1 MVDNKA
7 YLSTLP
13 GLWQQACAQLQQQTD
28 ISQLVSQSVA
38 LSRQRC
44 AAPAAEPT
52 LLSTV
57 DAIPAALW
65 RTELLL
71 SLSSLLNWPKSI
83 RTLLVSSSYCCSLSA
98 NLTGAKAQ
106 PKLAAYP
113 PLYTANV
120 LAAELSPL
128 MLQLLAGCYAS
139 ARKIPLW
146 RQQACSVLLTLAW
159 QLQPPTAELS
169 LKQQLA
175 ERIIQSRCEYELAL
189 LRQLLQLMQSS
200 ELTPEFN
207 LMLSLQSSQFQRWLD
222 TDNKT
227 LFAILAQSDAL
238 SAPVLQLASQLNRQ
252 QRDITDVRLAINLIG
267 RDQLSAVLTDAELNA
282 LLSQLNHPKQAMLQQ
297 LTHCF
302 ASCLQLLFADTISLA
317 TSRALARCLCAPLWL
332 DSQHY
337 CFAMVSTTQHGPA
350 SLLSNKSYLSAAST
364 ALIQRLLQHYQL
376 HDWQSAVTQFLQH
389 LDNPSTPANHSA
401 LMLQL
406 AWLSCQAVY
415 SGQVSPDLAALLKL
429 RLQPVAD
436 TTTPASWL
444 TTVATT
450 AQAQCPLLL
459 TL

>member
-98 NLTGAKAQ
+98 NLPGAKAQ

-175 ERIIQSRCEYELAL
+175 ERIMQSRCEYELAL

-227 LFAILAQSDAL
+227 LFATLAQSDAL

-267 RDQLSAVLTDAELNA
+267 RDQLSAVLIDAELNA

-332 DSQHY
+332 DSQNY
-337 CFAMVSTTQHGPA
+337 CAAMA
-350 SLLSNKSYLSAAST
+350 SSSQLLRSKSYLSEASS

-376 HDWQSAVTQFLQH
+376 HHWLSAVTQFLQR

-415 SGQVSPDLAALLKL
+415 SGNIAPDVAALLKL
-429 RLQPVAD
+429 RLQPTAD
-436 TTTPASWL
+436 TATATSWL
-444 TTVATT
+444 TRLATT
-450 AQAQCPLLL
+450 AQAHCPLLL

>member
-1 MVDNKA
+1 MVDNKPQLA
-7 YLSTLP
+7 TLP
-13 GLWQQACAQLQQQTD
+13 GLWQHAHAQLQQQTD
-28 ISQLVSQSVA
+28 ISHVINQSVA

-44 AAPAAEPT
+44 AAQAAAPIQ
-52 LLSTV
+52 LCTV
-57 DAIPAALW
+57 DAIPAEMW
-65 RTELLL
+65 RAELLL

-83 RTLLVSSSYCCSLSA
+83 RALLVSSSYCCSLSI
-98 NLTGAKAQ
+98 NLPGTSAQ
-106 PKLAAYP
+106 QKLIAYP
-113 PLYTANV
+113 PLYTANL

-128 MLQLLAGCYAS
+128 MLQLLSGCYAS

-159 QLQPPTAELS
+159 QLKPPTIAVS
-169 LKQQLA
+169 LQQQLA
-175 ERIIQSRCEYELAL
+175 ERIMQSRCEYELAL
-189 LRQLLQLMQSS
+189 VRQLLRLIQNS
-200 ELTPEFN
+200 ELNPEFN
-207 LMLSLQSSQFQRWLD
+207 LLLSLQSSQFKRWLD
-222 TDNKT
+222 IDNKS

-252 QRDITDVRLAINLIG
+252 QRDITDVKLAINLIG

-282 LLSQLNHPKQAMLQQ
+282 LLSQLHHPKQAMLQQ
-297 LTHCF
+297 LTHCL
-302 ASCLQLLFADTISLA
+302 ASCLQLLFTDAISLA

-337 CFAMVSTTQHGPA
+337 CFAMVSTSQHGPG
-350 SLLSNKSYLSAAST
+350 SLLSSKSYLSAAS
-364 ALIQRLLQHYQL
+364 AELIQRLLQLYQL
-376 HDWQSAVTQFLQH
+376 HDWQSAVMQFLQRLH
-389 LDNPSTPANHSA
+389 DPNTQANQSA

-415 SGQVSPDLAALLKL
+415 SGQVSPDLATLLTL

-444 TTVATT
+444 TTLATT